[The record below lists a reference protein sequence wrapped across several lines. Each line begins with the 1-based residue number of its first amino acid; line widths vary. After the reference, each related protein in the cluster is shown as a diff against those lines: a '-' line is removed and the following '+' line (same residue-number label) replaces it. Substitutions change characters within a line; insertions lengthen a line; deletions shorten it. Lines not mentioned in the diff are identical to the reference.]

1 MYTIDDLADELNR
14 QEWAVERMLKNRG
27 YLKQNGDPRR
37 STINDGLMDED
48 GMITDGGWS
57 TFIDELGYKDSS
69 NDEDDEDDDGF
80 DFEEDE
86 DDDEND
92 DLDFMEDDEDN
103 EEETDSEDE
112 NDDVELPKI
121 SSKYHNWKI
130 SVVKD
135 PDHKYVIA
143 ADLHAI
149 YKDEFDN
156 LIDDGVIKE
165 IEINGDEI
173 DEGTDVESYVI
184 DKIDECEEELADKK
198 NWRKNYGKYMG
209 LDEDSD

>member
-1 MYTIDDLADELNR
+1 MYTIGDLADELNR
-14 QEWAVERMLKNRG
+14 QEWAVERMLRNRG
-27 YLKQNGDPRR
+27 YLKQNGDPRK

-48 GMITDGGWS
+48 GYITDDGWS

-69 NDEDDEDDDGF
+69 NDEDDEDDEDDDGF

-86 DDDEND
+86 DDD
-92 DLDFMEDDEDN
+92 
-103 EEETDSEDE
+103 
-112 NDDVELPKI
+112 VELPKI
-121 SSKYHNWKI
+121 CSKYHNWKI

-143 ADLHAI
+143 ADLHDI
-149 YKDEFDN
+149 YQDEFDN